1 MGGISISLCMIVKD
15 EEDSLPNCLAS
26 VRELVDEMIIID
38 TGSKDNTKQIASA
51 FTDYVYDVVLYGYF
65 KGR

>member
-15 EEDSLPNCLAS
+15 EEESLPTCLAA

-38 TGSKDNTKQIASA
+38 TGSISVWYYMDMIMTYII
-51 FTDYVYDVVLYGYF
+51 

>member
-1 MGGISISLCMIVKD
+1 MRGGLMVGISISLCMIVKD

-38 TGSKDNTKQIASA
+38 TGSEDNTKQIASA
-51 FTDYVYDVVLYGYF
+51 FTDHV
-65 KGR
+65 

>member
-1 MGGISISLCMIVKD
+1 MVGISISLCMIVKD

-38 TGSKDNTKQIASA
+38 TGSEDNTKQIASA
-51 FTDYVYDVVLYGYF
+51 FTDHV
-65 KGR
+65 